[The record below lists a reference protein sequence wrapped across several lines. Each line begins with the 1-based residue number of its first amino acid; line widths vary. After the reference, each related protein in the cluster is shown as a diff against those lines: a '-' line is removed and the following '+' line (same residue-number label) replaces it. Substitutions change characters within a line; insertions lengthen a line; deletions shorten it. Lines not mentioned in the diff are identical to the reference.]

1 MNLAKNRN
9 ENGELLTI
17 QQTCQLSNLGQT
29 MVRQLAEESGAV
41 RRIGRSYRINK
52 KIFFEYIEM
61 MYAE

>member
-29 MVRQLAEESGAV
+29 MVRQLAEKSGAT

-52 KIFFEYIEM
+52 KIFFEYIET

>member
-9 ENGELLTI
+9 ENGELLTV

-29 MVRQLAEESGAV
+29 MVRQLAEESMAV

-52 KIFFEYIEM
+52 KIFFEYIET